1 MEDKEKKSF
10 LVMMAMLSEA
20 FADNTSSER
29 AKIYWEFLKKYQLNE
44 VTFAIKE
51 AVKRLKFYPKV
62 SEIID
67 MIETGR
73 GPYRDLGDPKAIEFD
88 NKKKDEK
95 AIEWIKQMASAIG
108 RPVKER
114 PARLPYK
121 DD

>member
-1 MEDKEKKSF
+1 MEDKDKKSF
-10 LVMMAMLSEA
+10 LILMAMLSEA

-29 AKIYWEFLKKYQLNE
+29 AKIYWEFLKKYQMNE
-44 VTFAIKE
+44 IAFAIKE
-51 AVKRLKFYPKV
+51 AVRRLKFYPKV
-62 SEIID
+62 SEIIEI
-67 MIETGR
+67 IEIEH
-73 GPYRDLGDPKAIEFD
+73 GPYRDLSDTKTIELE

-95 AIEWIKQMASAIG
+95 AVEWIKQMASAIG